1 MAPECHGHGQVSPR
15 TDVYSFGIIVLELL
29 MGLPARKHQPLGWEA
44 ALMVVLC
51 LLGQLQPPRRRAR
64 GASRS
69 SRIRIRTRI
78 GVAVCNTQQKPLFR
92 CCPDALLLRH
102 RPLSFSCR
110 LSEPYVPPA
119 RGRLQARQLVLRPPG
134 IAA

>member
-15 TDVYSFGIIVLELL
+15 TDVFSFGIIVLELL
-29 MGLPARKHQPLGWEA
+29 IGLPARKHQPLGWEA
-44 ALMVVLC
+44 ALMVVPC

-69 SRIRIRTRI
+69 SRIRIRT
-78 GVAVCNTQQKPLFR
+78 CKQQKPLFR

-110 LSEPYVPPA
+110 LLEPYLPPA
-119 RGRLQARQLVLRPPG
+119 RG
-134 IAA
+134 

>member
-29 MGLPARKHQPLGWEA
+29 IGLPARKHQPLGWEA

-69 SRIRIRTRI
+69 SRIAFAPASASLSAIHSRSRSF
-78 GVAVCNTQQKPLFR
+78 AAAQMH
-92 CCPDALLLRH
+92 CC
-102 RPLSFSCR
+102 C
-110 LSEPYVPPA
+110 VT
-119 RGRLQARQLVLRPPG
+119 GR
-134 IAA
+134 